1 MAKEGEFAVIY
12 SNLVRITHGGLEF
25 LLDFKQLSPENKD
38 LETAPTQVRIV
49 LHPAIGK
56 GLRDALADN
65 VARYEQQFGEI
76 PAPPKGAGQPMH

>member
-1 MAKEGEFAVIY
+1 MAKDEDFSVIY

-49 LHPAIGK
+49 LHPAIAK

-76 PAPPKGAGQPMH
+76 PAPPKGATPPMH